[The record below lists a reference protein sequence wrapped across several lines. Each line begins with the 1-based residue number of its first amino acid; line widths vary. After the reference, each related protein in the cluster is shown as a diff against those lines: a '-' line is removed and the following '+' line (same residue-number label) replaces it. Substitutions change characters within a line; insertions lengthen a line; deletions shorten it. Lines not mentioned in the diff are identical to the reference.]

1 VKATEPV
8 GVVEPVMVGVTVAVK
23 VTVSLTKEDVSDEVT
38 VVVVGVRPTGWIT
51 VPGAP
56 VRKFESPL

>member
-23 VTVSLTKEDVSDEVT
+23 VTISLTKEDGSDGET
-38 VVVVGVRPTGWIT
+38 VVVVGVRPTG
-51 VPGAP
+51 
-56 VRKFESPL
+56 